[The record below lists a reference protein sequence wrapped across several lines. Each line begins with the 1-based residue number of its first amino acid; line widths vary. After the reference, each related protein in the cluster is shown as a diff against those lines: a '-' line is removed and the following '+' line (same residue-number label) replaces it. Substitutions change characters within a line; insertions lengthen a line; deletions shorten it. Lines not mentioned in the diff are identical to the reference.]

1 MSEPINASTID
12 YDKKE
17 KRYESTVVT
26 KEGARVSF
34 VYANSGLLSRTLS
47 IDVDWNND
55 GKVDESFFESSSKLI
70 GSLGDF
76 LNTVVKDRAFTEIEA
91 TDMLQR
97 FGITKSSL
105 AR

>member
-1 MSEPINASTID
+1 MVETINASTID

-26 KEGARVSF
+26 KEGVRVSF

-47 IDVDWNND
+47 IDVDWDND
-55 GKVDESFFESSSKLI
+55 GAVDESFFESSSKLA
-70 GSLGDF
+70 GSLGDYM
-76 LNTVVKDRAFTEIEA
+76 NQVVKDSIFNEIEA
-91 TDMLQR
+91 SFMLQR